1 MELHNPSSETEGDWA
16 AIRPVLDEAIANLGD
31 EDRNALLLRFFK
43 NESLSSVGATLGV
56 SEDAAQKRVS
66 RALDKL
72 RDFLAQRGI
81 KTTAAALSISLAA
94 NTIHSAPSGFAPT
107 LAASCLSLTK
117 TAVSTSSGLNLFTFF
132 NLKTTLLSMLIV
144 GGLGVLFI
152 ANVRS
157 QRELSDTRKLYDLQ
171 SGEIHGLRTE
181 IQQLTSQTNELNR
194 LRNDARE
201 VLRLRNQVTQ
211 LRRELAERNALVST
225 LKQRASDGDLA
236 APSPS
241 QMNIKAKFISIPST
255 SFQGGITGTLT
266 SPQLELVL
274 QSLNINEA
282 TNLISEGQITL
293 LDQRQGQIQIQ
304 GTNGYIISL
313 EVTPTWRKTTGTINL
328 DYRIVS
334 ALVADSPRN
343 SLPPGA
349 DLPLVEAQ
357 EMTNNVNIPDGHT
370 LMASRSMSER
380 ESLLLNSKQP
390 GPRTLLIL
398 LTPTAID
405 SVGNRFYSEEES
417 QFITELNQPPPIFPG
432 TIGTQSTEAPLNET
446 PP

>member
-1 MELHNPSSETEGDWA
+1 
-16 AIRPVLDEAIANLGD
+16 
-31 EDRNALLLRFFK
+31 
-43 NESLSSVGATLGV
+43 
-56 SEDAAQKRVS
+56 
-66 RALDKL
+66 
-72 RDFLAQRGI
+72 
-81 KTTAAALSISLAA
+81 
-94 NTIHSAPSGFAPT
+94 
-107 LAASCLSLTK
+107 
-117 TAVSTSSGLNLFTFF
+117 
-132 NLKTTLLSMLIV
+132 
-144 GGLGVLFI
+144 
-152 ANVRS
+152 
-157 QRELSDTRKLYDLQ
+157 
-171 SGEIHGLRTE
+171 
-181 IQQLTSQTNELNR
+181 
-194 LRNDARE
+194 
-201 VLRLRNQVTQ
+201 
-211 LRRELAERNALVST
+211 
-225 LKQRASDGDLA
+225 
-236 APSPS
+236 
-241 QMNIKAKFISIPST
+241 MNIKAKFISIPST